1 MEMAKATT
9 GGRACT
15 SSRLQRFRSR
25 APGCFTLAQQQQEHS
40 RNASKEERFG
50 RCAPLLPFQN
60 LFLCAL
66 THRLTYLH
74 VLLPACREVMLRGEV
89 AAPFRKARK
98 YLWLAAGGSASI
110 GTGTALLQL
119 FAKLAGAPRP
129 PPVNTSLQNISIN
142 AIALTILC
150 MLPHKRRNP
159 MTCSAGS

>member
-1 MEMAKATT
+1 VHILSFTAFSF
-9 GGRACT
+9 ACT
-15 SSRLQRFRSR
+15 GL
-25 APGCFTLAQQQQEHS
+25 LHS
-40 RNASKEERFG
+40 RSATAGALSQRLERG
-50 RCAPLLPFQN
+50 ALRPVRSSTSFQN
-60 LFLCAL
+60 LFLRAL
-66 THRLTYLH
+66 IHRLTYLH
-74 VLLPACREVMLRGEV
+74 VLLSVCREVMLRGEV

-98 YLWLAAGGSASI
+98 YLWIAAGGSASI